1 MNAPHYD
8 MTSSTIVQVFR
19 QHALSRADKPAYIF
33 IDGNGDE
40 VESISFGALFEHT
53 STIAN
58 RLLKKNGAP
67 GDRVL
72 LMHPPGLAFIKD
84 FLGILQAGMVAV
96 PAMLPRANEGVKRL
110 QQIAGNAGVSAILTV
125 ENIMQR
131 IQRMDQELFSRFSR
145 QWVNLG
151 SAEWE
156 SGTGVAQ
163 AFPDSAS
170 PAFLQYTSGSTGS
183 PKGVIVT
190 HANVMDNQ
198 RVIAAAFGHDTESTV
213 VAGWLPLYHD
223 MGLIGN
229 VLQPLFLGRPCIL
242 MSSMDFLA
250 RPVRWLRAI
259 EKYRATT
266 SGGPNFS
273 YDLCV
278 KKISEAESASIDL
291 SSWKLAFNGAEPV
304 RADTMLR
311 FAQRFSGSGFSIKA
325 FYPCY
330 GLAESTLFV
339 TGGARENG
347 PRLVKDGSLVSL
359 ASAQNGEAADYNHT
373 HYVSSGWPW
382 RDNTLRIVDVGTGT
396 LCRAGEIGEIWI
408 SGSSV
413 AQGYWGQ
420 AELSDSVFHCSVAA
434 DPGRQFF
441 RTGDLGFQ
449 DESGELFVVGRLKD
463 MIIVRGVNYYAEDIE
478 AVVKRAHP
486 ALESSCSVAF
496 SVDSGSE
503 EQLVVLIEEPRR
515 EIPEAARADIVD
527 AVRGDVAE
535 NFGIVP
541 AVAGWVKYG
550 ALPLT
555 SSGKIKRKQSKLD
568 YVDGTIALVSAR
580 LLDEP
585 DAVGKRTRREVANSC
600 VSSNIPFQ

>member
-1 MNAPHYD
+1 MTKSHYD
-8 MTSSTIVQVFR
+8 MASSSIVHMLR
-19 QHALSRADKPAYIF
+19 QHSVSHADQPAYIF
-33 IDGNGDE
+33 IDGNGNE
-40 VESISFGALFEHT
+40 TESVSFGALFRHT
-53 STIAN
+53 TAVAN
-58 RLLKKNGAP
+58 RLLRSGVP
-67 GDRVL
+67 RGRVL

-96 PAMLPRANEGVKRL
+96 PAMVPRANEGARRL
-110 QQIAGNAGVSAILTV
+110 RLIAGNAGVSTVLTG

-131 IQRMDQELFSRFSR
+131 IQRMDEEMFSHFRS
-145 QWVNLG
+145 QWLKSESMEWKTC
-151 SAEWE
+151 SADEP
-156 SGTGVAQ
+156 VLA
-163 AFPDSAS
+163 DSSS
-170 PAFLQYTSGSTGS
+170 PAFLQYTSGSTGT

-190 HANVMDNQ
+190 HANLMDNQ
-198 RVIAAAFGHDTESTV
+198 RIIASAFGHDTESTIV
-213 VAGWLPLYHD
+213 VGWLPLYHD

-229 VLQPLFLGRPCIL
+229 VLQPLFLGRPCVL

-278 KKISEAESASIDL
+278 KKIREEEAASIDL

-304 RADTMLR
+304 RAQTMLR
-311 FAQRFSGSGFSIKA
+311 FAQRFSSSGFSIKA

-339 TGGARENG
+339 TGGTHANG
-347 PRLVKDGSLVSL
+347 PKMVKDGSLVPL
-359 ASAQNGEAADYNHT
+359 ASVPSSGITDCDYT
-373 HYVSSGWPW
+373 HYVSSGKPW
-382 RDNTLRIVDVGTGT
+382 RDNMLRIVDPDTGKPCDT
-396 LCRAGEIGEIWI
+396 GKTGEIWI
-408 SGSSV
+408 AGASV

-420 AELSDSVFHCSVAA
+420 AEHSESAFGCSVSGE
-434 DPGRQFF
+434 PGRRFF

-449 DESGELFVVGRLKD
+449 DESGELIVVGRLKD

-478 AVVKRAHP
+478 AVVKKAHP
-486 ALESSCSVAF
+486 AFEDSWCVAF

-515 EIPEAARADIVD
+515 GLSDDLRLEAME
-527 AVRGDVAE
+527 AVGSDVAE

-541 AVAGWVKYG
+541 AIAAFVKYG

-555 SSGKIKRKQSKLD
+555 SSGKIRRKQSKLN
-568 YVDGTIALVSAR
+568 YLDGTIRPLPDSLPDEREALDTLA
-580 LLDEP
+580 P
-585 DAVGKRTRREVANSC
+585 A
-600 VSSNIPFQ
+600 